1 MADRLKRESEATNKG
16 GVNLSSPRL
25 LSLNVCEIPDFRII
39 LEDNSR
45 RRLSMNGLITGAFS
59 GLLATIPMT
68 LAMKALHEQLPDEE
82 KYPLPPRLIVENA
95 EDAAGVKEEVDEKDE
110 HHLTLVSHFA
120 YGSAA
125 GAVYGGAMSAMDA
138 EPNVVNG
145 VAYGLGV
152 WTASYLGLLPALGLL
167 APATEHP
174 ARRNALMIAAHVVW
188 GASLGIT
195 AKRLSR

>member
-1 MADRLKRESEATNKG
+1 
-16 GVNLSSPRL
+16 
-25 LSLNVCEIPDFRII
+25 
-39 LEDNSR
+39 
-45 RRLSMNGLITGAFS
+45 
-59 GLLATIPMT
+59 
-68 LAMKALHEQLPDEE
+68 
-82 KYPLPPRLIVENA
+82 
-95 EDAAGVKEEVDEKDE
+95 
-110 HHLTLVSHFA
+110 
-120 YGSAA
+120 
-125 GAVYGGAMSAMDA
+125 MSAMDA

>member
-1 MADRLKRESEATNKG
+1 
-16 GVNLSSPRL
+16 
-25 LSLNVCEIPDFRII
+25 
-39 LEDNSR
+39 
-45 RRLSMNGLITGAFS
+45 MNGLITGAVA

-68 LAMKALHEQLPDEE
+68 LAMKAMHEQLPAEE

-95 EDAAGVKEEVDEKDE
+95 EEAAGVEDKLEEKDE
-110 HHLTLVSHFA
+110 QSLTLVSHFA

-125 GAVYGGAMSAMDA
+125 GAAYGAALNAVDARPNAM
-138 EPNVVNG
+138 NG

-174 ARRNALMIAAHVVW
+174 ARRNAVMIAAHIVW
-188 GASLGIT
+188 GASLGWT
-195 AKRLSR
+195 AGHLNGSNGQSDR